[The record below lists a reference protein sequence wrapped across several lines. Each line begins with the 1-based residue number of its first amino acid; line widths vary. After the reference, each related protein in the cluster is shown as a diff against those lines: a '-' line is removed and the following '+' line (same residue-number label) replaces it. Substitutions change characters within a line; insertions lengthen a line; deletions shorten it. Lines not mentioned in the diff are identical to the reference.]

1 VPDATSLSPS
11 PFIEVIDRPR
21 YQPTIREMPAE
32 ERPRERLRDYG
43 PSALS
48 NGELLAILLRTGTAR
63 ENVLAQ
69 AGRLLTTWNGL
80 PGLARVSFAEL
91 CAAHGMGEAKAS
103 QIKAALELGRRL
115 ASALPEE
122 RPEIT
127 TPADVAGLL
136 MTEMSLLDQES
147 LRVVLLNTKHRVV
160 GIREV
165 HRGNV
170 NSSRV
175 RPAEV
180 FRDAVKETCPAL
192 IVVHNHPSGDPTPSP
207 DDVTVTRDLVAAGE
221 LLEIDVLDHLVIAG
235 GKFVSLKAKKLGF
248 R

>member
-1 VPDATSLSPS
+1 MTLPRTESDV
-11 PFIEVIDRPR
+11 RPA
-21 YQPTIREMPAE
+21 YHPTIREMPAE

-43 PSALS
+43 ASALS
-48 NGELLAILLRTGTAR
+48 NGELLAILLRTGSAK

-69 AGRLLTTWNGL
+69 AGRLLTSWNGL
-80 PGLARVSFAEL
+80 AGLARVSFAEL
-91 CAAHGMGEAKAS
+91 CNTHGMGEAKAC

-115 ASALPEE
+115 AAALPEE

-127 TPADVAGLL
+127 RPDDVAGLL

-147 LRVVLLNTKHRVV
+147 LRVVLLNTKNRVV
-160 GIREV
+160 AVREV
-165 HRGNV
+165 YRGNV
-170 NSSRV
+170 NSARV

-180 FRDAVKETCPAL
+180 FRDAVRETCPAL

-207 DDVTVTRDLVAAGE
+207 DDIAVTRDLVDAGA
-221 LLEIDVLDHLVIAG
+221 LLDIEVLDHLVIAG
-235 GKFVSLKAKKLGF
+235 GRFISMKARRLGF

>member
-1 VPDATSLSPS
+1 VTQQHPADTDGA
-11 PFIEVIDRPR
+11 ERPH
-21 YQPTIREMPAE
+21 YHPTIREMPAE

-43 PSALS
+43 ASALS
-48 NGELLAILLRTGTAR
+48 NGELLAILLRTGSAR

-80 PGLARVSFAEL
+80 AGLARVGFAEL

-103 QIKAALELGRRL
+103 QVKAALELGRRL
-115 ASALPEE
+115 AAALPEE

-127 TPADVAGLL
+127 RPDDVAGLL

-147 LRVVLLNTKHRVV
+147 LRVVLLNTKNRVV
-160 GIREV
+160 GIREIY
-165 HRGNV
+165 RGNV
-170 NSSRV
+170 NSARV

-180 FRDAVKETCPAL
+180 FRDAVRETCTAL

-207 DDVTVTRDLVAAGE
+207 DDIAVTRDLVAAGE

-235 GKFVSLKAKKLGF
+235 GRFISLKAQRLGF